1 MSVTGAGKQDKA
13 LLGIGLMV
21 AAYFVFSLIDLSAKW
36 LAVAG
41 ISSLQLA
48 FMRYLPHLAV
58 SIAVVGQR
66 GKYPLLFRRERMG
79 EMLFRGALL
88 MLSTSLNFLSLRY
101 LPLTLTSTILFSAP
115 IITCLLSGPL
125 LGERVGPWRWCAILL
140 GFFGIL
146 IAIRPFDADFHI
158 AALLSLGAAT
168 SFAFYSIMTRRLA
181 GEMDVDIMQF
191 HTGFVGVVALL
202 PFAVTQWTTP
212 GTMFDMMVMICLG
225 VLGWGGHQLLTS
237 AHRFAESNLLMP
249 FGYSFI
255 LFLTLWSFLVF
266 GNLPDQM
273 TITGAVIIV
282 ISGLIIWAR
291 EWQRSRLASGQGR
304 A

>member
-1 MSVTGAGKQDKA
+1 M
-13 LLGIGLMV
+13 
-21 AAYFVFSLIDLSAKW
+21 
-36 LAVAG
+36 
-41 ISSLQLA
+41 
-48 FMRYLPHLAV
+48 
-58 SIAVVGQR
+58 
-66 GKYPLLFRRERMG
+66 
-79 EMLFRGALL
+79 
-88 MLSTSLNFLSLRY
+88 
-101 LPLTLTSTILFSAP
+101 
-115 IITCLLSGPL
+115 
-125 LGERVGPWRWCAILL
+125 LGEKVGPWRWGAILL

-212 GTMFDMMVMICLG
+212 DTMFDIMVMICLG

-266 GNLPDQM
+266 GNLPDRM
-273 TITGAVIIV
+273 TVTGAVIIV

-291 EWQRSRLASGQGR
+291 EWQRSRLASG
-304 A
+304 